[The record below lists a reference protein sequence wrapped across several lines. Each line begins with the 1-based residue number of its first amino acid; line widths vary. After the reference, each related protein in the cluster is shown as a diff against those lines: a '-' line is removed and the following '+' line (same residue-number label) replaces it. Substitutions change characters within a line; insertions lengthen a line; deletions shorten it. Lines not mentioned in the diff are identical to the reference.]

1 MAPEIIKDTV
11 TISDTTLRDG
21 EQTAGVAFSLSE
33 RLAIARSLDGAGVRE
48 LEVGIPAMGE
58 QEQEEIRAIAG
69 LKLKARLIVWCRM
82 IEEDLEA
89 AHSCGVKTVNLSI
102 SVSDQQITSKLGQ
115 TRSWVLDRLTSVT
128 RKAIAM
134 GFEVHIGGEDSSRAD
149 IEFLIQVVAS
159 AQLAGAK
166 RFRFADTMGVLDP
179 FKTFELF
186 RRLRKASSLQLEI
199 HAHNDLGLA
208 TANTLAAI
216 RAGATHVN
224 TTVNGLGERA
234 GNAPL
239 EEVVVAAQKLYGIQT
254 GIATHRL
261 NDICELVAKASARPV
276 PVNKSIVGEAIFT
289 HESGIHV
296 SGILR
301 DPANYQNIDP
311 KEFGRSNRLVLG
323 KHSGAAALIWAYRLQ
338 GKRIDADQARAILP
352 LVREHSTRTKQG
364 PKAADLV
371 RFLTLA
377 GCCAPGAMSDEPLT
391 IPKGEPFCPL

>member
-1 MAPEIIKDTV
+1 MASEIMRNMV

-21 EQTAGVAFSLSE
+21 EQTAGVAFSLQE
-33 RLAIARSLDGAGVRE
+33 RLAIARSLDEAGVRE

-69 LKLKARLIVWCRM
+69 LELKARLIVWCRM
-82 IEEDLEA
+82 IEEELKA
-89 AHSCGVKTVNLSI
+89 AQACGVRTVNLSI
-102 SVSDQQITSKLGQ
+102 SVSDQQITSKLGRS
-115 TRSWVLDRLTSVT
+115 RSWVLGQLTSVT
-128 RKAIAM
+128 RKARAM
-134 GFEVHIGGEDSSRAD
+134 GFEVYIGGEDSSRAD
-149 IEFLIQVVAS
+149 IVFLTQVVET

-166 RFRFADTMGVLDP
+166 RFRFADTLGVLDP
-179 FKTFELF
+179 FRTFEVF
-186 RRLRKASSLQLEI
+186 RRLRQASSLPLEI

-208 TANTLAAI
+208 TANTLAAL
-216 RAGATHVN
+216 RAGATHAS

-239 EEVVVAAQKLYGIQT
+239 EEVVVAARKLYGIET

-261 NDICELVAKASARPV
+261 NAICELVAKASGRPV

-323 KHSGAAALIWAYRLQ
+323 KHSGAASLIWAYRQQ
-338 GKRIDADQARAILP
+338 GKRIDGDQARAILP
-352 LVREHSTRTKQG
+352 LVREHAAKTKRG
-364 PKAADLV
+364 PQAADLV
-371 RFLTLA
+371 RFLTQTE
-377 GCCAPGAMSDEPLT
+377 CCTSGGMSNKPLT
-391 IPKGEPFCPL
+391 IPEGKPSCPL